1 MSAVPKEHGAV
12 NKPALN
18 SLSVEA
24 QRSLHRFP
32 LVDQKWRTER
42 PQRGR
47 EDLWQKGRSINL
59 LFTSDNL
66 SFVQVINGNQDK
78 CISNKFIEKD
88 TTNQM
93 DGSLS
98 RDNVTEHN
106 GSARLTPPPISHL
119 QARFPTNS

>member
-1 MSAVPKEHGAV
+1 MLK
-12 NKPALN
+12 LRD
-18 SLSVEA
+18 LSIVFLWWT
-24 QRSLHRFP
+24 RSG
-32 LVDQKWRTER
+32 E
-42 PQRGR
+42 QRGR